1 VEKTL
6 NNIVTELPKLSAT
19 ETALEKAK
27 EEIRGIES
35 EIAAKEKSIREE
47 SISVGE
53 VTGKPSMMLRD
64 ARKLVNLYDLKMKQ
78 LVDSGY
84 TPGSL
89 EVLKRKVDESITA
102 KEMLIEVKEKIAACK
117 KSDESLTSECSA
129 LTEESKKLE
138 EEVKSLKPVREEYQ
152 KAKNEVSA
160 IRDRY
165 SGVRANLEGLR
176 KQQEEIES
184 NLKRIQSYRTAVKD
198 LKDRQNELENDI
210 SDYRNLETVFHRD
223 GIPSVILRRIIP
235 RVASEASSILAQ
247 LTEGR
252 YDAITIEEQEDGKL
266 NIWVKD
272 GDEKYGVHRFSG
284 GEKVRIAL
292 AVRLAVSKV
301 LSELPE
307 AGKRLSRMKT
317 LIIDEGDL
325 GSLDGE
331 GLNSTMAIINDLTK
345 LFSLTV
351 LISHLD
357 AVKGWVN
364 GNYVIIR
371 RGATEKGSTIEYA

>member
-1 VEKTL
+1 
-6 NNIVTELPKLSAT
+6 
-19 ETALEKAK
+19 
-27 EEIRGIES
+27 
-35 EIAAKEKSIREE
+35 
-47 SISVGE
+47 
-53 VTGKPSMMLRD
+53 
-64 ARKLVNLYDLKMKQ
+64 
-78 LVDSGY
+78 
-84 TPGSL
+84 
-89 EVLKRKVDESITA
+89 
-102 KEMLIEVKEKIAACK
+102 MLIEVKEKIAACK